1 MKKIFLND
9 KWVLSVILLNAVVI
23 LMQESG
29 LNSPWLTALD
39 VFSTVFFVIEMIVKH
54 LHYGVKDYWKNGWN
68 CLDGVVTL
76 LSIPSLLLLFFPS
89 LFVNTSFLLVVRTL
103 RIFKL
108 FRTGRLFPNLHQIL
122 NGFKLA
128 IRQSYAIFLAF
139 TVLMIVIA
147 VVNCCLFRSLAPEY
161 FGTPLDSIYAMF
173 QLFTVEG
180 WYEIPNAVTSQLSPA
195 WVHVVRIYFCV
206 LLVGG
211 GIIGMSFINSIF
223 VDAMA
228 ADNND
233 DIKMQLHRI
242 EQKLDKFASQQED
255 KKED

>member
-1 MKKIFLND
+1 MKKLFLND
-9 KWVLSVILLNAVVI
+9 KWVLAVILLSAVVI
-23 LMQESG
+23 LLQESG
-29 LNSPWLTALD
+29 LNSPWLVALD
-39 VFSTVFFVIEMIVKH
+39 VFSTLFFVIEMIVKH
-54 LHYGVKDYWKNGWN
+54 FHYGVKGYWKDGWN

-76 LSIPSLLLLFFPS
+76 MSIPSLLLLFFPT

-108 FRTGRLFPNLHQIL
+108 FRTGRFFPNLQQIV

-128 IRQSYAIFLAF
+128 MRQSYAIFLAF
-139 TVLMIVIA
+139 LVLVVVLA
-147 VVNCCLFRSLAPEY
+147 VVNCCLFRSLAPDY
-161 FGTPLDSIYAMF
+161 FATPLDSIYSVF

-180 WYEIPNAVTSQLSPA
+180 WYEIPNAITANLSPA
-195 WVHVVRIYFCV
+195 WVHVVRIYFCI
-206 LLVGG
+206 LLVCG

-233 DIKMQLHRI
+233 DIKDQLRRI
-242 EQKLDKFASQQED
+242 EEKLDQLAPRQDDEKND
-255 KKED
+255 